1 MQAEINKMT
10 KKVAQAEEKERLQTF
25 QIDKL
30 RKQLKKYDKVG
41 EDNKQIKDLQE
52 QVKKM
57 KNENEL
63 LNELI
68 KSLKL

>member
-1 MQAEINKMT
+1 MQAEVAKMT
-10 KKVAQAEEKERLQTF
+10 KKVSQAEEKERLQEF
-25 QIDKL
+25 QIEKL
-30 RKQLKKYDKVG
+30 RKQLKKYDRVG
-41 EDNKQIKDLQE
+41 EDNKKIKDLQE

-68 KSLKL
+68 KSLKI

>member
-1 MQAEINKMT
+1 
-10 KKVAQAEEKERLQTF
+10 
-25 QIDKL
+25 
-30 RKQLKKYDKVG
+30 
-41 EDNKQIKDLQE
+41 LQE

-68 KSLKL
+68 KSLKLQVSAKAKKQGNADFTI